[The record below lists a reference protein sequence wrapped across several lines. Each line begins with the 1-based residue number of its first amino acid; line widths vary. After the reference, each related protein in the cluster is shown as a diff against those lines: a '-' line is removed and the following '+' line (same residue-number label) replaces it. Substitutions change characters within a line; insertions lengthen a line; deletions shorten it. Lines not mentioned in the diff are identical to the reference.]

1 MITLKSK
8 EELELLREAGQIV
21 AEVLGELR
29 EVIITNSG
37 TTTQELDRL
46 AESLILKRGAK
57 PAFKGYRGFPSSLCT
72 SINEQVVHG
81 IPGSYR
87 LRSGDIISLDLG
99 VRFNGYYGDAAIT
112 VIVGKASDEVKR
124 LLRIT
129 EGALYR
135 GIKQAKVGNKLS
147 DISYAIQSYVEKNGF
162 SVVRA
167 LVGHGI
173 GKALHEEPAVPN
185 FGKPHQGPLLEKG
198 MTLAIE
204 PMVNTK
210 SFEVK
215 VKEDNWTVVT
225 ADGKP
230 SAHFEHTIAIM
241 KNEPEI
247 LTSTKQKKEKCEI

>member
-147 DISYAIQSYVEKNGF
+147 DISYAIQSYVEENGF

-185 FGKPHQGPLLEKG
+185 FGKPHQGPLLKKG

-225 ADGKP
+225 VDGKL

-247 LTSTKQKKEKCEI
+247 LTLTKQKKEKCET

>member
-8 EELELLREAGQIV
+8 KELKFLREAGQIV
-21 AEVLGELR
+21 AEVLEELR
-29 EVIITNSG
+29 EIIITSSRI
-37 TTTQELDRL
+37 TTQELDRL

-72 SINEQVVHG
+72 SVNEQVVHG
-81 IPGSYR
+81 IPGPYR

-112 VIVGKASDEVKR
+112 VTVGEVSDEVKR
-124 LLRIT
+124 LLQIT
-129 EGALYR
+129 ERALYR
-135 GIKQAKVGNKLS
+135 GIKQAKAGNKLS

-162 SVVRA
+162 SVVRD

-173 GKALHEEPAVPN
+173 GKSLHEEPAVPN
-185 FGKPHQGPLLEKG
+185 FGKAGQGPLLKKG

-215 VKEDNWTVVT
+215 TKKDDWTVVT

-230 SAHFEHTIAIM
+230 SAHFEHTIAVRGS
-241 KNEPEI
+241 KPEI
-247 LTSTKQKKEKCEI
+247 LTLTKQEKEKGGI

>member
-8 EELELLREAGQIV
+8 EELKFLREAGQIV
-21 AEVLGELR
+21 AEVLEELR
-29 EVIITNSG
+29 RIIITNSG
-37 TTTQELDRL
+37 MTTRELDRL
-46 AESLILKRGAK
+46 AEGLILKRGAK

-81 IPGSYR
+81 IPGPYR
-87 LRSGDIISLDLG
+87 LHSGDIVSLDLG
-99 VRFNGYYGDAAIT
+99 VKFNGYYGDAAVT
-112 VIVGKASDEVKR
+112 VAVGKVSDEVRK
-124 LLRIT
+124 LLQIT
-129 EGALYR
+129 EGALDR
-135 GIKQAKVGNKLS
+135 GIKQAKMGNKLS

-185 FGKPHQGPLLEKG
+185 FGKPHQGSLLERG

-225 ADGKP
+225 ADGRP
-230 SAHFEHTIAIM
+230 SAHFEHTIAITE
-241 KNEPEI
+241 NEPEI
-247 LTSTKQKKEKCEI
+247 LTLAKQTKEERET

>member
-8 EELELLREAGQIV
+8 KELKFLREAGQIV
-21 AEVLGELR
+21 AEVLEELR
-29 EVIITNSG
+29 EIIITSSRI
-37 TTTQELDRL
+37 TTQELDRL

-72 SINEQVVHG
+72 SVNEQVVHG
-81 IPGSYR
+81 IPGPYR
-87 LRSGDIISLDLG
+87 LRSGDIIGLDLG
-99 VRFNGYYGDAAIT
+99 VEFNGYYGDAAVT
-112 VIVGKASDEVKR
+112 VTVGEASDEVQR
-124 LLRIT
+124 LLQIT
-129 EGALYR
+129 ERALYR
-135 GIKQAKVGNKLS
+135 GIKQAKAGNKLS

-162 SVVRA
+162 SVVRD

-173 GKALHEEPAVPN
+173 GKSLHEEPAVPN
-185 FGKPHQGPLLEKG
+185 FGKAGQGPLLKKG

-215 VKEDNWTVVT
+215 TKKDDWTVVT

-230 SAHFEHTIAIM
+230 SAHFEHTIAIRGS
-241 KNEPEI
+241 KPEI
-247 LTSTKQKKEKCEI
+247 LTLTKQEKEKGGI

>member
-8 EELELLREAGQIV
+8 EELRFLREAGQIV
-21 AEVLGELR
+21 AEVLEELR
-29 EVIITNSG
+29 EIIITNSEI
-37 TTTQELDRL
+37 TTKELDRL

-81 IPGSYR
+81 IPGPYK
-87 LRSGDIISLDLG
+87 LHPGDIVSLDLG
-99 VRFNGYYGDAAIT
+99 VIFNGYYGDAATTMT
-112 VIVGKASDEVKR
+112 VGEVRDEAKR
-124 LLRIT
+124 LLQTT
-129 EGALYR
+129 EEALYR
-135 GIKQAKVGNKLS
+135 GIKQARVGNRLS

-173 GKALHEEPAVPN
+173 GKALHEDPPVPN
-185 FGKPHQGPLLEKG
+185 FGRPHQGPRLAKG

-215 VKEDNWTVVT
+215 VREDNWTVVT
-225 ADGKP
+225 ADGRP
-230 SAHFEHTIAIM
+230 SAHFEHSIAITE
-241 KNEPEI
+241 NEPEI
-247 LTSTKQKKEKCEI
+247 LTLARREEDECEI

>member
-8 EELELLREAGQIV
+8 KELKFLREAGQIV
-21 AEVLGELR
+21 AEVLEELQ
-29 EVIITNSG
+29 EIIITSSRI
-37 TTTQELDRL
+37 TTQELDRL

-72 SINEQVVHG
+72 SVNEQVVHG
-81 IPGSYR
+81 IPGPYR
-87 LRSGDIISLDLG
+87 LRSGDIIGLDLG
-99 VRFNGYYGDAAIT
+99 VEFNGYYGDAAVT
-112 VIVGKASDEVKR
+112 VTVGEASDEVQR
-124 LLRIT
+124 LLQIT
-129 EGALYR
+129 ERALYR
-135 GIKQAKVGNKLS
+135 GIKQAKAGNKLS

-162 SVVRA
+162 SVVRD

-173 GKALHEEPAVPN
+173 GKSLHEEPAVPN
-185 FGKPHQGPLLEKG
+185 FGKAGQGPLLKKG

-215 VKEDNWTVVT
+215 TKKDDWTVVT

-230 SAHFEHTIAIM
+230 SAHFEHTIAIRGS
-241 KNEPEI
+241 KPEI
-247 LTSTKQKKEKCEI
+247 LTLTKQEKEKGGI

>member
-99 VRFNGYYGDAAIT
+99 VRFDGYYGDAAIT
-112 VIVGKASDEVKR
+112 VIVGKVSDEVKR

-135 GIKQAKVGNKLS
+135 GIRQAKVGNKLS

-185 FGKPHQGPLLEKG
+185 FGRPHQGPLLRKG

-204 PMVNTK
+204 PMVNTS

-247 LTSTKQKKEKCEI
+247 LTLTKQKKEKCET